1 MSVARAGSDGTLRLG
16 VVGVGVMGANHAR
29 VLADLA
35 GVKLVGIADSDRE
48 QRELVAQ
55 AARLRRLRRRRTL

>member
-1 MSVARAGSDGTLRLG
+1 MVHSGNAGASGQLRLG

-35 GVKLVGIADSDRE
+35 GVELVGIADSDPK
-48 QRELVAQ
+48 QRDLVAQ
-55 AARLRRLRRRRTL
+55 ALGCAG